1 MVTRIDIG
9 PEGGPFVEIDEVDGG
24 LVLRTPTDEIDL
36 DTNVL
41 VNAALGAAL
50 DANDNQIQNVTTLF
64 ATDVDAGSVDAD
76 DIDVTETA
84 TLPEANE
91 GDAADE
97 RQIAVSSEG
106 ELLVATPTG
115 GTNA

>member
-36 DTNVL
+36 DS
-41 VNAALGAAL
+41 
-50 DANDNQIQNVTTLF
+50 NDLQNV
-64 ATDVDAGSVDAD
+64 AT
-76 DIDVTETA
+76 IDVTETV

-97 RQIAVSSEG
+97 RQIAVSPDD
-106 ELLVATPTG
+106 ELLIAKEQP
-115 GTNA
+115 